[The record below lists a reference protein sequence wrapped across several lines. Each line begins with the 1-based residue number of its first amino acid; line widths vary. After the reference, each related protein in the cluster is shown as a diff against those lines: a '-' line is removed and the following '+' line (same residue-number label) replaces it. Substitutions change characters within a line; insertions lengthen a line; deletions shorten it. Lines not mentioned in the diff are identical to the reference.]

1 MEELCRKA
9 RGVHR
14 PIIIDDIMN
23 RTIIANIIVTFAIA
37 CAGAQSVHAQEYIS
51 TPVTVSKEKVRV
63 NGKVCYSHIVRE
75 KQTLF
80 SIAKAYGVTVDDI
93 YDFNPTLKE
102 TGLKKNAII
111 LIPSA
116 DALSEAAQP
125 EEQQAASETAEKKTE
140 PKADIEQKAAEDIK
154 LIQEAQKKRATPE
167 VQIKKTS
174 AKKQK
179 THTVKWYEDLDVIA
193 DRYGITVEELMKA
206 NNLTGRKLSKRQKL
220 VIPAPG
226 EISETTVAEAVTT
239 EPEGNAEE
247 VTVQEDTTATIVQAE
262 DPDWLFAPKDEVKV
276 TLILPMKASTESV
289 SRNNM
294 DFYSGVLLAVKDLA
308 DSGIST
314 ELNVYDSSDSTHPIV
329 SEDIDDSDLIIGPV
343 SSVDLGKLLDS
354 GNDPRMVISPLDS
367 RAEELASRHENF
379 IQVPTPLKAQ
389 YQDIMDW
396 IREDSMPGDTLLLI
410 REKTARQ
417 TDAVKQMIQ
426 VADSS
431 GLTFIPFSYSI
442 LEGRDVTEPLMN
454 LTTATG
460 TNRVVIA
467 SESEAFVNDVV
478 RNLNILLYNKIN
490 VVLYAPARIRNFE
503 TIEVENL
510 HKTSAHVSLGYLID
524 YESQQVKNFLLKYR
538 ALYNTEPTQYAL
550 QGYDIATYFIG
561 MCGKYGSQWARKMDD
576 DQAQMLQST
585 FRFVQTENGG
595 YVNQGIRRVVY
606 GDNWSVIKTR

>member
-1 MEELCRKA
+1 MVA
-9 RGVHR
+9 
-14 PIIIDDIMN
+14 
-23 RTIIANIIVTFAIA
+23 FALA
-37 CAGAQSVHAQEYIS
+37 CAGVPSVYAQEYIS

-93 YDFNPTLKE
+93 YTYNPTLKE

-116 DALSEAAQP
+116 EALSGAVQP
-125 EEQQAASETAEKKTE
+125 EEPEAEPEAAEVKKE
-140 PKADIEQKAAEDIK
+140 PKADIGQKVAEDTQ
-154 LIQEAQKKRATPE
+154 LIQDTRTKMATPQ
-167 VQIKKTS
+167 VQVRKTS

-206 NNLTGRKLSKRQKL
+206 NNLTGRKLAKRQKL

-226 EISETTVAEAVTT
+226 EIIEPADTETPVTT
-239 EPEGNAEE
+239 EIEGNAEE
-247 VTVQEDTTATIVQAE
+247 VAAPEDTTAADVQNV

-276 TLILPMKASTESV
+276 TLMLPMRASTESI

-308 DSGIST
+308 ESGIST

-367 RAEELASRHENF
+367 RAEELASRYENF

-389 YQDIMDW
+389 YQDIMEW

-410 REKTARQ
+410 KEKTARQ

-426 VADSS
+426 AADSS

-561 MCGKYGSQWARKMDD
+561 LCGRYGSQWERKMDD
-576 DQAQMLQST
+576 EQTQMLQST
-585 FRFVQTENGG
+585 FRFVKKDNGG

>member
-1 MEELCRKA
+1 
-9 RGVHR
+9 
-14 PIIIDDIMN
+14 MN

-37 CAGAQSVHAQEYIS
+37 CAGSQSVLAQEYIS

-93 YDFNPTLKE
+93 YIFNPTLKE

-111 LIPSA
+111 LIPST

-206 NNLTGRKLSKRQKL
+206 NNLTGRKLTKRQKL

-226 EISETTVAEAVTT
+226 EIIEPAAT
-239 EPEGNAEE
+239 ESE
-247 VTVQEDTTATIVQAE
+247 VTEEAKNDTEEIAVVEDTTATSARAE

>member
-1 MEELCRKA
+1 
-9 RGVHR
+9 
-14 PIIIDDIMN
+14 MN
-23 RTIIANIIVTFAIA
+23 RTIIANIMVAFALA
-37 CAGAQSVHAQEYIS
+37 CAGVPSVYAQEYIS

-93 YDFNPTLKE
+93 YTYNPTLKE

-116 DALSEAAQP
+116 EALSGAVQP
-125 EEQQAASETAEKKTE
+125 EEPEAEPEAAEVKKE
-140 PKADIEQKAAEDIK
+140 PKADIGQKVAEDTQ
-154 LIQEAQKKRATPE
+154 LIQDTRTKMATPQ
-167 VQIKKTS
+167 VQVRKTS

-206 NNLTGRKLSKRQKL
+206 NNLTGRKLAKRQKL

-226 EISETTVAEAVTT
+226 EIIEPADTETPVTT
-239 EPEGNAEE
+239 EIEGNAEE
-247 VTVQEDTTATIVQAE
+247 VAAPEDTTAADVQNV

-276 TLILPMKASTESV
+276 TLMLPMRASTESI

-308 DSGIST
+308 ESGIST

-367 RAEELASRHENF
+367 RAEELASRYENF

-389 YQDIMDW
+389 YQDIMEW

-410 REKTARQ
+410 KEKTARQ

-426 VADSS
+426 AADSS

-561 MCGKYGSQWARKMDD
+561 LCGRYGSQWERKMDD
-576 DQAQMLQST
+576 EQTQMLQST
-585 FRFVQTENGG
+585 FRFVKKDNGG

>member
-1 MEELCRKA
+1 
-9 RGVHR
+9 
-14 PIIIDDIMN
+14 MN

-226 EISETTVAEAVTT
+226 EISETTVAEAVMT

-561 MCGKYGSQWARKMDD
+561 MCGKYGSHWTRKMDD

>member
-1 MEELCRKA
+1 
-9 RGVHR
+9 
-14 PIIIDDIMN
+14 MN
-23 RTIIANIIVTFAIA
+23 RTIIANIMVAFALA
-37 CAGAQSVHAQEYIS
+37 CAGVPSVYAQEYIS

-93 YDFNPTLKE
+93 YTYNPTLKE

-116 DALSEAAQP
+116 EALSGAVQP
-125 EEQQAASETAEKKTE
+125 EEPEAEPEAAEVKKE
-140 PKADIEQKAAEDIK
+140 PKADIEQKAAEDTQ
-154 LIQEAQKKRATPE
+154 LIQDTQKKMATPQ
-167 VQIKKTS
+167 VQIRKTS

-206 NNLTGRKLSKRQKL
+206 NNLTGRKLAKRQKL

-226 EISETTVAEAVTT
+226 GIIEPADTEAGMTEET
-239 EPEGNAEE
+239 EGNAEE
-247 VTVQEDTTATIVQAE
+247 VAAPEDTTSTAVQSV

-276 TLILPMKASTESV
+276 TLILPMRASTESV

-354 GNDPRMVISPLDS
+354 GNGPRMVISPLDS

-389 YQDIMDW
+389 YQDIMEW

-410 REKTARQ
+410 KEKTARQ

-426 VADSS
+426 AADSS

-490 VVLYAPARIRNFE
+490 IVLYAPARIRNFE

-561 MCGKYGSQWARKMDD
+561 LCGRYGSQWERKMDD
-576 DQAQMLQST
+576 EQTQMLQST
-585 FRFVQTENGG
+585 FRFVKKDNGG

>member
-1 MEELCRKA
+1 
-9 RGVHR
+9 
-14 PIIIDDIMN
+14 MN

-37 CAGAQSVHAQEYIS
+37 CAGSQSVLAQEYIS

-111 LIPSA
+111 LIPSVE
-116 DALSEAAQP
+116 ALSETLQTK
-125 EEQQAASETAEKKTE
+125 EQQPVTETSEVIAETE

-226 EISETTVAEAVTT
+226 ETSETTVAEAVTT

-606 GDNWSVIKTR
+606 RDNWSVIKTR

>member
-1 MEELCRKA
+1 
-9 RGVHR
+9 
-14 PIIIDDIMN
+14 MN

-561 MCGKYGSQWARKMDD
+561 MCGKYGSHWTRKMND